1 MDADRHECPRL
12 SEACAAVVEKRR
24 SGRNGRENAA
34 AGDGQPGGGNGPG
47 DGASRTRRNGKLRAE
62 AQREGRSGEM
72 ADRQRR
78 AVEEAGERKAERRN
92 DRLRK
97 APVGVERRQGSLTDP
112 RAGPRGQE
120 RRGPDRMAKQV

>member
-47 DGASRTRRNGKLRAE
+47 NGTSRTRRNGQLRAE

-72 ADRQRR
+72 ADRQRLSLIHISEPTR
-78 AVEEAGERKAERRN
+78 LLSISYAVFCLKKKKKKIKNAHMFICE
-92 DRLRK
+92 
-97 APVGVERRQGSLTDP
+97 VE
-112 RAGPRGQE
+112 
-120 RRGPDRMAKQV
+120 